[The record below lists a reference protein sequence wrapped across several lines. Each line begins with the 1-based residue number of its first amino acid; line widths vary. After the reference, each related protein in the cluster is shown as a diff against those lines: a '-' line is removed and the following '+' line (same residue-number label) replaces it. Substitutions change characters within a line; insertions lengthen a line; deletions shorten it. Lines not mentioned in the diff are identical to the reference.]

1 MSTAQPR
8 QDNGTGDLPMTESDQ
23 ALDRL
28 ARAAYSLSAAD
39 SRLRG
44 RATRT
49 AGALSLTHARAMR
62 ALADQGPLTIT
73 QLATATETTSAAT
86 TQLVDGLANAGY
98 VTRERSA
105 DDKRTAV
112 VTLTPS
118 GMQRHRERQ
127 AALTQ
132 ALRTALS
139 HHDTAALDAATDVLR
154 RLATIYDQL

>member
-1 MSTAQPR
+1 
-8 QDNGTGDLPMTESDQ
+8 
-23 ALDRL
+23 
-28 ARAAYSLSAAD
+28 
-39 SRLRG
+39 
-44 RATRT
+44 
-49 AGALSLTHARAMR
+49 MR

-73 QLATATETTSAAT
+73 QLATATETTNAAT
-86 TQLVDGLANAGY
+86 TQLVDGLVNAGC

-105 DDKRTAV
+105 DDKRNAV

-118 GMQRHRERQ
+118 GMQRHRDRQ

-132 ALRTALS
+132 ALHTALS